1 MQLLEEA
8 LEVFCAAYMRAAK
21 KPLIS
26 QLELWKKLVLEQ
38 AKTPHSF
45 AIYHQAL
52 RSPIDYYALGLDL
65 MRPLVDFPR
74 SQILGVEIVQ
84 EVMALLHR
92 GENVIFL
99 ANHQT
104 EPDPQLISLLLQKEG
119 LSSLGE
125 RLIYVAGH
133 RVVQDPM
140 AIPFSLGCNLLCIY
154 SKKYVEQPPEQ
165 KQWKMTHN
173 QRTLQQLKNL
183 LCRGGCAIFVAPSG
197 GRDRSDALGRMCV
210 APFVHESI
218 ELLALLAKQS
228 LCPTHFYPLALKTH
242 LIMPAPS
249 VIRHPIG
256 EEREIAF
263 GPIGLGFLPK
273 LFSVSS
279 EEEAPLSSEQKTH
292 RRLERA
298 RAAWEQVSSVFEML
312 ESNEEHL

>member
-1 MQLLEEA
+1 MKRLEEA
-8 LEVFCAAYMRAAK
+8 LEAFCAAYMRAAK
-21 KPLIS
+21 KPNLS
-26 QLELWKKLVLEQ
+26 QLHLWKKLVLEQ
-38 AKTPHSF
+38 AEKPHSF

-52 RSPIDYYALGLDL
+52 RSPIDYYTLGLDL
-65 MRPLVDFPR
+65 MRPLVDVPA
-74 SQILGVEIVQ
+74 SHILGLEVLHEIV
-84 EVMALLHR
+84 ALLHR

-119 LSSLGE
+119 FSSLGE
-125 RLIYVAGH
+125 QLIYVAGH
-133 RVVQDPM
+133 RVLQDPI

-173 QRTLQQLKNL
+173 QKTMQQLKNL

-197 GRDRSDALGRMCV
+197 GRDRSDALGKMRV
-210 APFVHESI
+210 AAFVPESI

-228 LCPTHFYPLALKTH
+228 LCPTHFYPLSLKTH
-242 LIMPAPS
+242 VIMPAPS
-249 VIRHPIG
+249 IIRHPIG

-279 EEEAPLSSEQKTH
+279 EEEAPLSSQQKTD
-292 RRLERA
+292 RRVERA
-298 RAAWEQVSSVFEML
+298 DAAWKQVSSVFETL
-312 ESNEEHL
+312 ESNG